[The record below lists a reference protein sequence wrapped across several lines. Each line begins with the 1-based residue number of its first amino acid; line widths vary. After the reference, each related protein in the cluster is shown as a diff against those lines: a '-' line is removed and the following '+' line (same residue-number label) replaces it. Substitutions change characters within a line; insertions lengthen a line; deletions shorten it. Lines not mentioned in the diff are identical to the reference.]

1 MENFNTKSK
10 TDELDLFGHV
20 FAPDCAPQDCR
31 AVISLVHGYS
41 EHGARYAHMG
51 AALNEAGIALCTV
64 DLRGHGKSGGKRG
77 VIGKYPD
84 FYGDVDALIAETRRR
99 FPDVPHFLMG
109 HSMGGSIALNY
120 KFAHQLDCAALEPTP
135 LNQIMGYIVTAP
147 LLRLAKAPPEFL
159 RPLMVMLRMLAPNF
173 TFGQKVDGSDISTL
187 PDEARAYEEDPL
199 VHGKLSP
206 ALALDM
212 IDYGEAALSKAPDWR
227 CPLLLM
233 HGEADRVTDCN
244 ASIEFKAQSGLDVTL
259 KTFEDAFHEIHND
272 ISRQD
277 VYSEIITFI
286 SAEINSRNLSETYI

>member
-10 TDELDLFGHV
+10 IDELDLFGHV

-84 FYGDVDALIAETRRR
+84 FYGDVDALIAETRGR

-109 HSMGGSIALNY
+109 HSIGGGIALNY
-120 KFAHQLDCAALEPTP
+120 NFARQLDCAALVPTP
-135 LNQIMGYIVTAP
+135 LNQIMGYIITAP
-147 LLRLAKAPPEFL
+147 LLQLAKAPPEFL
-159 RPLMVMLRMLAPNF
+159 RPLMVMLRTLAPNF
-173 TFGQKVDGSDISTL
+173 TFGQKVDGRDISTL

-212 IDYGEAALSKAPDWR
+212 IHYGEAALSKAPEWR

-244 ASIEFKAQSGLDVTL
+244 ASIEFKAQTGPDVTL
-259 KTFEDAFHEIHND
+259 KTFENAFHEIHND

-277 VYSEIITFI
+277 VYSEIINFI
-286 SAEINSRNLSETYI
+286 TAEINSRNLSETYI

>member
-10 TDELDLFGHV
+10 IDELDLFGHV

-84 FYGDVDALIAETRRR
+84 FYGDVDALIAETRGR

-109 HSMGGSIALNY
+109 HSMGGGIALNY
-120 KFAHQLDCAALEPTP
+120 KFARQLDCAALEPTP
-135 LNQIMGYIVTAP
+135 LNQIMGYIITAP

-159 RPLMVMLRMLAPNF
+159 RPLMVMLRTLAPNF
-173 TFGQKVDGSDISTL
+173 TFGQKVDGRDISTL

-212 IDYGEAALSKAPDWR
+212 IHYGEAALSKAPEWR

-244 ASIEFKAQSGLDVTL
+244 ASIEFKAQTGPDVTL
-259 KTFEDAFHEIHND
+259 KTFENAFHEIHND

-277 VYSEIITFI
+277 VYSEIINFI
-286 SAEINSRNLSETYI
+286 TAEINSRNLSETYI